1 MDKFKL
7 LQRREAQA
15 RRRRK
20 TAIAV
25 VIGILLI
32 AAVAVFA
39 SYEPYAPEVTGRPN
53 LVLDKSSIDFGTLPL
68 NQAVS
73 AEFRVRNTGD
83 QPLTITNEPFVRVAE
98 GCCPPDLQVSAYTI
112 KPGSESVIS
121 MTFMMH
127 EGMDGAHD
135 FRILLQT
142 NDPTQPEK
150 ELTVLSNWE

>member
-1 MDKFKL
+1 MDKSKL
-7 LQRREAQA
+7 LQRREALA
-15 RRRRK
+15 RRRK
-20 TAIAV
+20 TAITV
-25 VIGILLI
+25 VIGVFLI
-32 AAVAVFA
+32 SAVAVFA
-39 SYEPYAPEVTGRPN
+39 SYEPYVPEITGRPN
-53 LVLDKSSIDFGTLPL
+53 LSLDRSSINFGTLPL

-98 GCCPPDLQVSAYTI
+98 GCCPPDLQITAFTI
-112 KPGSESVIS
+112 KPGRESVIS

-135 FRILLQT
+135 FRILLQI
-142 NDPTQPEK
+142 NDPTQPET